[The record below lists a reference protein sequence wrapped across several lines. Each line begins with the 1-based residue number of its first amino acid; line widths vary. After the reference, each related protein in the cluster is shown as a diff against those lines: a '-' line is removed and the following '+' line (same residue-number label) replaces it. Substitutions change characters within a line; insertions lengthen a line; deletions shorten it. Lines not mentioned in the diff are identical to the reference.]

1 MSKNKPIKTN
11 RVKLLEV
18 SAQVIAEI
26 CKKAVQNKLPDDA
39 AVLRIS
45 YNPNSNNLDVI
56 VCSEEFPEIPEGSMV
71 PKVDKLPVISDD
83 ILK

>member
-45 YNPNSNNLDVI
+45 YNPNSNNL
-56 VCSEEFPEIPEGSMV
+56 EEFPEIPEGSMV